1 MIFSRRSARRKST
14 LSGLPVLLLCAGVLL
29 MPLASGC
36 SGKKAPKQSGKQ
48 TKKTAGKQAKGSP
61 KKAPAKKGSAKKG
74 DASGK
79 PAIPAVFTRLTSY
92 EGISLEKPFE
102 SGESEFLV
110 KIDPVKGIRICT
122 TERVPGGKLILDA
135 STLQII
141 RLETKTQYEDEK
153 KAAAA
158 FEARKAAL
166 KKSLDLPPIQGGRG
180 VTFAEMISD
189 GRGRSLQLILSGST
203 VQEIVAAR
211 EMPRSFVPVGKPVHG
226 LFGVTLGMPIP
237 RKMVDES
244 AMILFHPDP
253 GRSEFSVYKYFNDEK
268 GNVLTILAESDP
280 EKRAYSPAEALE
292 LAMWLEEKFA
302 MKMSYDSEGPASGVF
317 RYSSEGRAL
326 ELLLQDGKLTL
337 SARISRPDK
346 KK

>member
-1 MIFSRRSARRKST
+1 MIS
-14 LSGLPVLLLCAGVLL
+14 LSGLSVLLLCAGVLL

-36 SGKKAPKQSGKQ
+36 SGKKNSKQSGKQ
-48 TKKTAGKQAKGSP
+48 AKKPGKGSP

-74 DASGK
+74 SASGK
-79 PAIPAVFTRLTSY
+79 PAAPAVPAVFTCLTSY

-102 SGESEFLV
+102 YGETEFLV

-122 TERVPGGKLILDA
+122 TSRLPEGKLILEAD
-135 STLQII
+135 TLQII
-141 RLETKTQYEDEK
+141 RLETTTQYEDEK
-153 KAAAA
+153 KASAA

-166 KKSLDLPPIQGGRG
+166 EKSLKLPSMPSGKG
-180 VTFAEMISD
+180 VSFTEMISD
-189 GRGRSLQLILSGST
+189 GRGRKLQLNLSGST
-203 VQEIVAAR
+203 VQEIVTAR
-211 EMPRSFVPVGKPVHG
+211 DMPRASVPVGKPVHG
-226 LFGVTLGMPIP
+226 VFGLTLGMPIP
-237 RKMVDES
+237 RKMVDEN

-253 GRSEFSVYKYFNDEK
+253 GRSEFTVYKYFNDEK
-268 GNVLTILAESDP
+268 GNVQTILAESDP
-280 EKRAYSPAEALE
+280 EQRAFSQAEALE
-292 LAMWLEEKFA
+292 VASWLEEKFA
-302 MKMSYDSEGPASGVF
+302 MKMSYDSEGPGTGVF